1 MKLVFCVESDW
12 EGSARKQSSILPMLE
27 CINGVYPDLKYIFRT
42 ANTKEELKYCLGKF
56 KQVNSAD
63 KDFCV
68 FIFSGHGTPG
78 KIRFGK
84 KGISL
89 SELGLIVQEVDD
101 ELFKKHVV
109 HFDSCSVSK
118 NSAEVQDFLRQTRA
132 DLVTGFSS
140 EVDFIESLA
149 FEMIY
154 LDYLRDDKPKNVE
167 KRLQRLQK
175 DHKGFCDRLKFEIA
189 SQRD

>member
-1 MKLVFCVESDW
+1 MKLIFCVESDW

-27 CINGVYPDLKYIFRT
+27 CINGVYPDVKYIFRT
-42 ANTKEELKYCLGKF
+42 ANTEEELKYCLGKF
-56 KQVNSAD
+56 KQVNLSD

-68 FIFSGHGTPG
+68 FLFSSHGTPG

-84 KGISL
+84 KDISL
-89 SELGLIVQEVDD
+89 SELGLIVKKVDD
-101 ELFKKHVV
+101 ELFRNHVV

-118 NSAEVQDFLRQTRA
+118 NCEEVQDFMRQTGA
-132 DLVTGFSS
+132 GWVTGFSS

-154 LDYLRDDKPKNVE
+154 LDYLRDDKPKSVQ
-167 KRLQRLQK
+167 KKLQKLQK
-175 DHKGFCDRLKFEIA
+175 DHKGICDRLEFEIA
-189 SQRD
+189 SSL